1 MSSLSDRLR
10 RRGLPAG
17 HAGSGSPGGGR
28 LSLDHLA
35 RGQRAVVVGYGDEV
49 EASTVRRFFDLGI
62 VPGVAVTM
70 VRRAP
75 LRDPVVYRI
84 GESEFA
90 LRNAQSRAIYV
101 EPAG

>member
-1 MSSLSDRLR
+1 M
-10 RRGLPAG
+10 
-17 HAGSGSPGGGR
+17 
-28 LSLDHLA
+28 
-35 RGQRAVVVGYGDEV
+35 
-49 EASTVRRFFDLGI
+49 RRFFDLGI